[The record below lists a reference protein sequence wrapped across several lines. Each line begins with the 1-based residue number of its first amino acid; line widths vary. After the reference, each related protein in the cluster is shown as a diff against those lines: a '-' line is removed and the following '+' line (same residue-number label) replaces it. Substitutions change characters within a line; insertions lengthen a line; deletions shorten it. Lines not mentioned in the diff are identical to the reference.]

1 MELEFTEETLA
12 KGEAISKQI
21 DTCAH
26 EICDLLTRQIHNT
39 PEKDRPTL
47 YVSQVIA
54 IALLLGD
61 SVRDSFEHSEQV
73 MKNVVL
79 LLQNGKLALPTIV
92 ENVLNTNLETD

>member
-26 EICDLLTRQIHNT
+26 EMCDLLTQQIH
-39 PEKDRPTL
+39 TL

-54 IALLLGD
+54 IALILGD
-61 SVRDSFEHSEQV
+61 LVRDSFEHAEQV
-73 MKNVVL
+73 MENVVL
-79 LLQNGKLALPTIV
+79 LLKDGKAALPTIV
-92 ENVLNTNLETD
+92 SSVLHTNLEDEVG